1 MPTVIEMGQEVERL
15 TGELKTYWDR
25 FETKDGHPVMTV
37 DDVAEFNRRNDEVN
51 QKAAEWEA
59 ARKAAEAASELDAR
73 MAMLEQ
79 SRRPMNHGGE
89 TRETRPAEA
98 KSLGERFTDST
109 EYKSTVGAIGRQFGI
124 AFHDVDVKT
133 LFQTSAGFA
142 PPNPR
147 TGVTIP
153 YATRRPMVSDLIPQ
167 DQTTLS
173 VVKYMEE
180 TTFTNAAAAHS
191 EGGGGGPAALGES
204 AMAWTERSVE
214 VEAIGTWL
222 PTTQE
227 QLDDVP
233 GIQGIINN
241 RLMLM
246 LQLTEEAQILTGT
259 GTTPQLEG
267 FLNKSGV
274 QTQAKSTDTTPDAIF
289 KAFTLVR
296 HTGFAEPSG
305 VVMHPN
311 DWQDIRLLR
320 TTDGVY
326 LFGDPSAADAER
338 IWGKPV
344 IVTTAETENTALVG
358 DFQMFAHL
366 SRKGGI
372 SIDISDSHDTY
383 FIYRKYALRAVER
396 VGLEIY
402 RPAAFCKV
410 TGI

>member
-37 DDVAEFNRRNDEVN
+37 EDVAEFNRRNDEVN
-51 QKAAEWEA
+51 QKASEWEA

-73 MAMLEQ
+73 MAALERT
-79 SRRPMNHGGE
+79 SRPLNHGGE
-89 TRETRPAEA
+89 TRETRPTEG
-98 KSLGERFTDST
+98 KSLGERFTDSV
-109 EYKSTVGAIGRQFGI
+109 EYKSTVGAIGRQFGVS
-124 AFHDVDVKT
+124 FHDVDVKT
-133 LFQTSAGFA
+133 LFQTTAGFA

-167 DQTTLS
+167 DQTGLS

-180 TTFTNAAAAHS
+180 TTFTNNSAAIS
-191 EGGGGGPAALGES
+191 EGGSLGTDS

-233 GIQGIINN
+233 GIRGIINN

-246 LQLTEEAQILTGT
+246 LQLTEESQILTGS

-267 FLNKSGV
+267 FLTKPGV
-274 QTQAKSTDTTPDAIF
+274 QTQAKGTDTTPDAIF

-366 SRKGGI
+366 SRKGGV

-383 FIYRKYALRAVER
+383 FVYRKYALRAVER

-402 RPAAFCKV
+402 RPAAFAKV
-410 TGI
+410 TGV